1 MVSTLWKR
9 SKGFWEEP
17 EGKPKKIQ
25 MKNILGRIKSGEILV
40 GDGAMGTMLFK
51 KGLKMDQCPEKIN
64 LDNPRIL
71 EEVAQ
76 SYLEAGADII
86 ETNSFGGSPLK
97 LALYSLDNKTE
108 EINRKA
114 IQSVRKVIGEKA
126 YLSFSCG
133 PTGRILKPYG
143 NTDPQEILDSFKRQ
157 ISIIVSEAIDMIC
170 IETMTDILEAKLAI
184 EAARFI
190 SADIPI
196 IATMTFDPTPN
207 GFFTIMGVSVEQA
220 CKELVEAGA
229 DIIGS
234 NCGNGI
240 ENMIK
245 IASEFKKY
253 ATVPLIIQSNAGL
266 PKIKDGEAVYS
277 ESPEFMAD
285 QCQKLL
291 DIGVNIIGGCCGTT
305 PEHIAA
311 IRQVVD
317 KYNLGRKSA

>member
-1 MVSTLWKR
+1 
-9 SKGFWEEP
+9 
-17 EGKPKKIQ
+17 
-25 MKNILGRIKSGEILV
+25 MKNILDRIKAGEVLV
-40 GDGAMGTMLFK
+40 GDGAMGTMLFS
-51 KGLKMDQCPEKIN
+51 KGLKMDQCPEKLN
-64 LDNPRIL
+64 LENPMIL

-76 SYLEAGADII
+76 LYLDGGADLI

-97 LALYSLDNKTE
+97 LAMSSLEDKTE
-108 EINRKA
+108 EINRIA
-114 IQSVRKVIGEKA
+114 IQSVRKVIGDSA

-143 NTDPQEILDSFKRQ
+143 DTEPVEMLESFKRQ
-157 ISIIVSEAIDMIC
+157 IKVAIDENVDLIC
-170 IETMTDILEAKLAI
+170 IETMTDIFESKLAI
-184 EAARFI
+184 EAVR
-190 SADIPI
+190 SLSGDIPI

-220 CKELVEAGA
+220 CKELVAAGA

-240 ENMIK
+240 DNMIK

-266 PKIKDGEAVYS
+266 PEIKNGEAIYT
-277 ESPEFMAD
+277 EIPQFMAD
-285 QCQKLL
+285 KSQRLL

-305 PEHIAA
+305 EEHIAA

-317 KYNLGRKSA
+317 KYNMDKNNS